1 MREKDEKIKRPNFL
15 ADPAVKA
22 HVRRLLSPGQPT
34 NEEEST
40 TESSKENPLP
50 ASKDDKELADV
61 SSTGSPTPMTMTA
74 ATRSNG
80 SCSDASVSS
89 ELEALLPAAVDHFK
103 EEERSQWEPLGTSG
117 EKFARQKNTP
127 RYKSNVGIREELE
140 EDLKENESLIRV
152 KVFKK

>member
-1 MREKDEKIKRPNFL
+1 M
-15 ADPAVKA
+15 KA

-40 TESSKENPLP
+40 TESSKENPPP
-50 ASKDDKELADV
+50 ASKDDKETTEV
-61 SSTGSPTPMTMTA
+61 SSVGSPTPVTMTT

-127 RYKSNVGIREELE
+127 RYRSNTSIRRGFKGDLE
-140 EDLKENESLIRV
+140 ESERKMRV
-152 KVFKK
+152 KA